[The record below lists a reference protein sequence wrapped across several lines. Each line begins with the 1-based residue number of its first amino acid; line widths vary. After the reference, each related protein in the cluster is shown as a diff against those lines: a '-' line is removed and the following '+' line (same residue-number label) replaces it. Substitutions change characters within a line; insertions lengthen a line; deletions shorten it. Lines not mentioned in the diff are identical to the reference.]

1 MSDAGFNAT
10 RQNERVQ
17 EKEALYRLASHHFK
31 VELIVKHSNHFD
43 R

>member
-17 EKEALYRLASHHFK
+17 EKEALYRLAPITSR
-31 VELIVKHSNHFD
+31 LN
-43 R
+43 